1 MRMTVKLL
9 LTLTLSGLCTAG
21 ATNVPSAPNVP
32 INLGTAANFALL
44 AGSGITNVS
53 SATYITGDVGSAPTP
68 AVTGLL
74 QSQVDGI
81 LYLNPSP
88 ATTQAQV
95 DLTVAY
101 NEAAGA
107 ACGTNL
113 TGQNLGGLT
122 LVPGV
127 YCFSSSALLTG
138 TLTLD
143 AQGNANAQWV
153 FQIGSTLT
161 TAVNSTVSIINGGT
175 MCNVFWQVGSSAT
188 IQTNNVFVGN
198 ILALTSITLDG
209 GTLDGRAL
217 ASNGAVTMAAQETV
231 DDSGCSC
238 TVFASS
244 VSKGSVTRLVA
255 PNLGESVIAQ
265 GLSSSEGM
273 ACGSNQLLYLAQSGV
288 SGGPLRIVSMS
299 QSGKNLKNF
308 VNFEDF
314 PQLSVS
320 GGPVGTTFQPGT
332 GTLFF
337 STTASNGFPNSGVWS
352 MGKTGLSQVIL
363 PFASNGSSNGGAATA
378 FLTNGPYA
386 GNLLAVDVANNKVVR
401 VAPPFTSPQ
410 AGIDFITTSLTS
422 AYGMAVNDLGNIF
435 VSNTDGTIEQ
445 FGSDGTFLGQ
455 FAATG
460 LQNVNIAFQGSQ
472 LFVTTSTGSVIWI
485 HSNGTQSTLG
495 NVAGGNGVAICP
507 YTTDLY

>member
-1 MRMTVKLL
+1 LRIKLTLL
-9 LTLTLSGLCTAG
+9 LTLSLCVCTFAS
-21 ATNVPSAPNVP
+21 ATNVP
-32 INLGTAANFALL
+32 INLGTAANFGLL

-74 QSQVDGI
+74 GSQVDGI

-88 ATTQAQV
+88 ATTQAQI

-113 TGQNLGGLT
+113 TGQDLGGLT

-127 YCFSSSALLTG
+127 YCFSSSASLTG

-143 AQGNANAQWV
+143 AQGNPNAQWV
-153 FQIGSTLT
+153 FQIGSTLI

-175 MCNVFWQVGSSAT
+175 QCNVFWQVGSSAT

-217 ASNGAVTMAAQETV
+217 ASNGAVTIAAQETV

-238 TVFASS
+238 TVYASS
-244 VSKGSVTRLVA
+244 VSRGSVTKLVA
-255 PNLGESVIAQ
+255 PNLGESVIAS
-265 GLSSSEGM
+265 GLKSSEGM
-273 ACGSNQLLYLAQSGV
+273 ACGSSQLLYVAQSGV
-288 SGGPLRIVSMS
+288 SGGALRIVTMN
-299 QSGKNLKNF
+299 QSGGNLKD
-308 VNFEDF
+308 VVDF
-314 PQLSVS
+314 KKFPALSVS
-320 GGPVGTTFQPGT
+320 GGPVGPTLQPGT

-337 STTASNGFPNSGVWS
+337 STTASNGFQNSGVWS
-352 MGKTGLSQVIL
+352 MGKTAPSQVIL
-363 PFASNGSSNGGAATA
+363 PFASNGTSNGGAATA

-401 VAPPFTSPQ
+401 VGPPFTSPQ
-410 AGIDFITTSLTS
+410 AGIDFITTNLTS
-422 AYGMAVNDLGNIF
+422 AYGLAVNSVGNVF

-460 LQNVNIAFQGSQ
+460 LHNMNIAFQGTQ
-472 LFVTTSTGSVIWI
+472 LFVTTSSGLVIWI
-485 HSNGTQSTLG
+485 HSSGTQTTLG
-495 NVAGGNGVAICP
+495 NVSGGDGVAICP
-507 YTTDLY
+507 YE